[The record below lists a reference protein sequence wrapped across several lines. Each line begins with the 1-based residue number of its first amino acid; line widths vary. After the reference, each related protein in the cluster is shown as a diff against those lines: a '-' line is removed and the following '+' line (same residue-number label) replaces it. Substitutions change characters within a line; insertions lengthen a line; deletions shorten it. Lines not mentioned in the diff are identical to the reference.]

1 METVIWNTIAAFFTI
16 AIFSFLYKDNPLY
29 KFAESIVVGIAAG
42 YFTILL
48 LWTSFR
54 PKFWDMIVHEHRYIY
69 LIPGILGLMMY
80 TRFNRKWGWLARY
93 PLSLYIGIGSGIAI
107 PLFLQTFVLR
117 QVEATIQPVNFT
129 SWIGLQT
136 LLVMFMVV
144 AGLVY
149 FFFSL
154 EHKGV
159 VGKTATF
166 GIWVIMI
173 GFGASFGYTVMA
185 RVSLLIGRIQ
195 FLLGDWLH
203 LVE

>member
-1 METVIWNTIAAFFTI
+1 MSFT
-16 AIFSFLYKDNPLY
+16 
-29 KFAESIVVGIAAG
+29 
-42 YFTILL
+42 
-48 LWTSFR
+48 
-54 PKFWDMIVHEHRYIY
+54 
-69 LIPGILGLMMY
+69 PG
-80 TRFNRKWGWLARY
+80 
-93 PLSLYIGIGSGIAI
+93 
-107 PLFLQTFVLR
+107 V
-117 QVEATIQPVNFT
+117 
-129 SWIGLQT
+129 GLQN
-136 LLVMFMVV
+136 LLIVIMVI

-166 GIWVIMI
+166 GIWVIMV